1 MANSI
6 TGFTE
11 PLVRESPTGGRPK
24 RPREWLEAFSSG
36 VCDRNS
42 FVQEVTTLFEGA
54 AEPAWEMWSLLDQY
68 HRLGKIDT
76 ALFQALKTRFHGKI
90 IEAEP
95 VTDTVADK
103 PDAEAHVPTV
113 PLADRPHPPVGRS
126 QANPPA
132 PPAEPPAVGDTL
144 RGRYHLQAVLGR
156 GGMGTVFEASDDYR
170 AGLPG
175 SGARLAIKVLHTEVT
190 ERPDLLS
197 ELQREFRHAQML
209 SHPNIVRVHEFDRDG
224 DTAFFTMELLQ
235 GHALSRVLSA
245 RGDRPLPRPIAL
257 SIIRDI
263 GAALAHAHSRDVIHG
278 DLNPQNVFITRDGEV
293 RVLDFGAS
301 HMLIG
306 APWISEPDA
315 TQRSPVGTPGYASC
329 ELLEGQGP
337 DLRDDLYAF
346 ACVAY
351 LLFAGVHPFQG
362 KSAVEARELKLQPRR
377 PPKITQSQWRALR
390 AGLDFKRER
399 RPSNVNTWLER
410 MDLRAAVPTL
420 PALSSLVTPP
430 PERSAYTNFVLAGV
444 LLVTAATFWW
454 VRNKGSA
461 PRAGT
466 HWNFSEGV
474 STGIDNGLDGLQEF
488 ITNTAARFA
497 GGAASPAE
505 AVANADAPA
514 SGAPASAAPASGAPA
529 PHAQSSALAQPP
541 PSAPPAYPQTAGT
554 QQAKAAGS
562 ATQVPLAPRTAAAPT
577 PAPVAQTASLGFTAD
592 TFIVSPLDSIAR
604 VTVKRSGNMQGNV
617 NFVWWTE
624 EDSAKADVDFAAF
637 GPGRERIAAGQEYVR
652 LAVPLVSDPARRGAK
667 TFYVVIGSPS
677 SGTSLGARSRAEVVI
692 PARQ

>member
-1 MANSI
+1 M
-6 TGFTE
+6 TGFTA
-11 PLVRESPTGGRPK
+11 PLVREAHSDGRPT
-24 RPREWLEAFSSG
+24 RPREWLEAFANG

-42 FVQEVTTLFEGA
+42 FVQAVTTLFEGSP
-54 AEPAWEMWSLLDQY
+54 EPAWEMWSLLDQY

-76 ALFQALKTRFHGKI
+76 ALYHALKSRFRGQVT
-90 IEAEP
+90 EAESLAHAA
-95 VTDTVADK
+95 ADK
-103 PDAEAHVPTV
+103 HDAEAHTPTV
-113 PLADRPHPPVGRS
+113 PLGDGPHPPAGR
-126 QANPPA
+126 AKAAHPRPPV
-132 PPAEPPAVGDTL
+132 EPPVVGDTL

-170 AGLPG
+170 VGLPG

-224 DTAFFTMELLQ
+224 DVAFFTMELLQ

-245 RGDRPLPRPIAL
+245 RGERPLARPIAL
-257 SIIRDI
+257 AIIRDM

-315 TQRSPVGTPGYASC
+315 QRSPVGTPGYASC

-351 LLFAGVHPFQG
+351 LLFAGVHPFKG
-362 KSAVEARELKLQPRR
+362 KSAIEAREQKLQPRR
-377 PPKITQSQWRALR
+377 PPKITQGQWRALR
-390 AGLDFKRER
+390 AGLEFKRER
-399 RPSNVNTWLER
+399 RPSNVNAWLER
-410 MDLRAAVPTL
+410 MDLRAAVPNM
-420 PALSSLVTPP
+420 PALSALVTPP
-430 PERSAYTNFVLAGV
+430 PERGAYTNIVLAGV
-444 LLVTAATFWW
+444 LIVTLATFLW
-454 VRNKGSA
+454 VRNKGPA
-461 PRAGT
+461 LLAGT
-466 HWNFSEGV
+466 PWNFASGI
-474 STGIDNGLDGLQEF
+474 STGIDDGLDRLQEF

-497 GGAASPAE
+497 RGADASEP
-505 AVANADAPA
+505 VANADTTA
-514 SGAPASAAPASGAPA
+514 SGVQQAAPRALPSGPTPALPQAPRSPPTTIAASAPVAVPAAQQTAAAAAPAVSAVSAVPA
-529 PHAQSSALAQPP
+529 V
-541 PSAPPAYPQTAGT
+541 PATDA
-554 QQAKAAGS
+554 
-562 ATQVPLAPRTAAAPT
+562 
-577 PAPVAQTASLGFTAD
+577 ASLGFTAD
-592 TFIVSPLDSIAR
+592 TFVVSPLDSIAR
-604 VTVKRSGNMQGNV
+604 VTVKRSGNLRGNAS
-617 NFVWWTE
+617 FVWWTE
-624 EDSAKADVDFAAF
+624 EDSAKADADFAAF
-637 GPGRERIAAGQEYVR
+637 GPGKERIAAGQEFVR

-692 PARQ
+692 PARD